1 MRNSVFSL
9 SPRRAITGKHKAE
22 AAIRLFSEPRTE
34 RTGFSPDA
42 PRVLNMFDLAVNRPE
57 GPSHISPGWS
67 AFCGTLGNRD
77 VWNGPALKGVT
88 DCTVETCLAL
98 SGLLSFWPLTQGS
111 AQSAPPWANM
121 SRPFR
126 PPDPYSTVSLRARL

>member
-34 RTGFSPDA
+34 RTGFSPGA
-42 PRVLNMFDLAVNRPE
+42 PRVLNMFDLAVKRPE
-57 GPSHISPGWS
+57 GPSHLSPGWS

-77 VWNGPALKGVT
+77 VWNGPVLKGRNRLHGR
-88 DCTVETCLAL
+88 DL
-98 SGLLSFWPLTQGS
+98 
-111 AQSAPPWANM
+111 

-126 PPDPYSTVSLRARL
+126 APLLLAVNPGFRTKRSTLG